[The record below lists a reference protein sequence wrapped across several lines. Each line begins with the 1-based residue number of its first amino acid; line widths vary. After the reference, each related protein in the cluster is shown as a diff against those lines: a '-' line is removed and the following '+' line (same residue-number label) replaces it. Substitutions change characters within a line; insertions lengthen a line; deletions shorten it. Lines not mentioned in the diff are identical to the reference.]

1 MIALE
6 DLNPWFKTRFTF
18 VRIIVLWLNTIS
30 NIYLRNVN
38 TYIEKYNNLQL
49 PAQTPPPPPQ
59 HTRFSN
65 FWQFMNFQHFL
76 LTIYIEIF
84 N

>member
-6 DLNPWFKTRFTF
+6 DLNPWFTTRFTF

-38 TYIEKYNNLQL
+38 TYIEKYNNLQFRTL
-49 PAQTPPPPPQ
+49 I
-59 HTRFSN
+59 RLIIE
-65 FWQFMNFQHFL
+65 L
-76 LTIYIEIF
+76 LSK
-84 N
+84 

>member
-18 VRIIVLWLNTIS
+18 VRIVLWLNTIS

-38 TYIEKYNNLQL
+38 TYVEKYNNLQF
-49 PAQTPPPPPQ
+49 
-59 HTRFSN
+59 HTLIRLIIE
-65 FWQFMNFQHFL
+65 L
-76 LTIYIEIF
+76 LSK
-84 N
+84 

>member
-30 NIYLRNVN
+30 NKYLRNVN
-38 TYIEKYNNLQL
+38 TYIEKYNNLQFRTL
-49 PAQTPPPPPQ
+49 I
-59 HTRFSN
+59 R
-65 FWQFMNFQHFL
+65 L
-76 LTIYIEIF
+76 IIELVSK
-84 N
+84 

>member
-1 MIALE
+1 MITLE

-38 TYIEKYNNLQL
+38 TYIEKYDNLQFRTL
-49 PAQTPPPPPQ
+49 I
-59 HTRFSN
+59 RLIIE
-65 FWQFMNFQHFL
+65 L
-76 LTIYIEIF
+76 LSQ
-84 N
+84 

>member
-30 NIYLRNVN
+30 NIYLKNVN
-38 TYIEKYNNLQL
+38 TYIEPLDPLIAEKLFYKIQ
-49 PAQTPPPPPQ
+49 
-59 HTRFSN
+59 FS
-65 FWQFMNFQHFL
+65 
-76 LTIYIEIF
+76 
-84 N
+84 